1 MTKQQY
7 EDYKE
12 LKTIACIKY
21 QVIKLFYT
29 LVFAGVLVF
38 LGTLNAYMIIP
49 QLGHQSVF
57 LNILMYL
64 QITYTAFIC
73 IHNTRVAKYKRD
85 EMLERIYKAYL
96 PVDNENDGIINFSEY
111 VDYESTYDWMY
122 N

>member
-12 LKTIACIKY
+12 LKTITCIKY
-21 QVIKLFYT
+21 QVIKLFYA

-64 QITYTAFIC
+64 QIAYTAFVC